1 MRLKPI
7 RQLVKFCTSVTVSAA
22 NIEVN
27 LFIDSRRAVTV
38 GLGIGFMFS
47 DFGVLFEGRMSEGRE
62 VEGPKTLGGFNN
74 ADRAVKI
81 CSVTMDKRWC
91 FGFGM

>member
-1 MRLKPI
+1 
-7 RQLVKFCTSVTVSAA
+7 
-22 NIEVN
+22 
-27 LFIDSRRAVTV
+27 
-38 GLGIGFMFS
+38 MFS